1 MIRSSKNK
9 SSTAAAGA
17 QSWRELA
24 GSNHSRINSPQAKKR
39 RRLKLFKLFFGVIVL
54 VAIVAA
60 CYWAGRYLQQSK
72 ETLTI
77 KTPSQPVQRLLF
89 NTDGVLPD
97 QWVRAVIKLRPGTS
111 MMEVDIYGLKQKLEA
126 QGQVKSA
133 SVERVFPGDLKIT
146 LQERTP
152 VLRLAIEDTSGKR
165 KVRIVARDGTV
176 YDGTGYPKSMLQRLP
191 YILPYRHPDGSY
203 LPLRGV
209 DRVADLLDYARNNS
223 PELLATWQV
232 VSLRHYSGELELPG
246 QVIEVRSGS
255 IPRVIFSASAD
266 YGKQLDRLK
275 YILSYIRS
283 RDNQSIE
290 RVDLSLHG
298 SAAVQFTSGRIGS
311 Y

>member
-1 MIRSSKNK
+1 MIRSGKDK
-9 SSTAAAGA
+9 GSTTAAGA

-24 GSNHSRINSPQAKKR
+24 GPNRSKINSPQAKKR
-39 RRLKLFKLFFGVIVL
+39 RRLKLFKLLFTVVVLAGVI
-54 VAIVAA
+54 
-60 CYWAGRYLQQSK
+60 AGSYLGVRYLQQAK
-72 ETLTI
+72 DTLTI

-97 QWVRAVIKLRPGTS
+97 KWVGGVINLRPGTS
-111 MMEVDIYGLKQKLEA
+111 MMEVDIYALKQLLEA
-126 QGQVKSA
+126 EGQVKSA

-146 LQERTP
+146 LQEHTP
-152 VLRLAIEDTSGKR
+152 VLRLAMEDKNGQR
-165 KVRIVARDGTV
+165 RVRIVARDGTV
-176 YDGTGYPKSMLQRLP
+176 YEGTGYPKSMLQRLP
-191 YILPYRHPDGSY
+191 YVLPYRHADGSY
-203 LPLRGV
+203 FPLRGV

-223 PELLATWQV
+223 PELLAKWQV
-232 VSLRHYSGELELPG
+232 VSLRHYSGELDLPG
-246 QVIEVRSGS
+246 QVIEVRSGPV
-255 IPRVIFSASAD
+255 PRIIFSASAD

-275 YILSYIRS
+275 YILSYIRN